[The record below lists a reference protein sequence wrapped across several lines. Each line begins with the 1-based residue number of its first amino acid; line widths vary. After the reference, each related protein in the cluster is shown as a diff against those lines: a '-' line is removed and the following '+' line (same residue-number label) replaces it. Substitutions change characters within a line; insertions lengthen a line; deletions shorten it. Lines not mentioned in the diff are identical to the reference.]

1 MDPSHLSVLLAPS
14 SGRGDFEY
22 RPLRFSPMA
31 TALLLAFGVGGA
43 LAAVASR
50 HYYPPWVALAPFL
63 LTLGAATLAIPA
75 PLRITGE
82 GVWLPLALIAR
93 AARSRRFYPWSEV
106 RAAVPRFYDVGF
118 GFMSPFASSRGT
130 LTERGIGLET
140 ADGKS
145 WLLKF
150 TPLRFQWVPPEGPPV
165 ERAMALLRE
174 RVPPPKGRDYS
185 AEEIERMEREANA
198 LLISFGRVVASAFS
212 APVLM
217 VGLVALLPA
226 GALPVAALLSLAPFG
241 HVLWLSWSRGQRR
254 HKVLNELA
262 VARGAPGPKS

>member
-1 MDPSHLSVLLAPS
+1 
-14 SGRGDFEY
+14 
-22 RPLRFSPMA
+22 MA

-50 HYYPPWVALAPFL
+50 QHYPAWAALAPFL
-63 LTLGAATLAIPA
+63 LTLGGALLAMPSSLRISEEGVAIPR
-75 PLRITGE
+75 PL
-82 GVWLPLALIAR
+82 LAR
-93 AARSRRFYPWSEV
+93 AAGGRRFYPWSEI

-140 ADGKS
+140 ADGRS

-150 TPLRFQWVPPEGPPV
+150 TPLKFQWMPPEGAPV

-174 RVPPPKGRDYS
+174 RLPPPKARDYT
-185 AEEIERMEREANA
+185 AEEVERLERDANA
-198 LLISFGRVVASAFS
+198 LLISFGWVVAGAFS
-212 APVLM
+212 APVLLTL
-217 VGLVALLPA
+217 LVALLPA
-226 GALPVAALLSLAPFG
+226 GALPLAALGSLAPFG
-241 HVLWLSWSRGQRR
+241 YVLWLSWSRGQRR

-262 VARGAPGPKS
+262 IARGL

>member
-1 MDPSHLSVLLAPS
+1 MEFL
-14 SGRGDFEY
+14 Y

-43 LAAVASR
+43 LAAAASR
-50 HYYPPWVALAPFL
+50 NYYPAWAALLPFL
-63 LTLGAATLAIPA
+63 LTLGAALLAIPS
-75 PLRITGE
+75 PLRITDR
-82 GVWLPLALIAR
+82 GVEVPRSLLARLAR
-93 AARSRRFYPWSEV
+93 RKRFYPWSEI
-106 RAAVPRFYDVGF
+106 RAAVPRFYDIGF

-140 ADGKS
+140 ADGRS

-150 TPLRFQWVPPEGPPV
+150 TPLRFQWVPPAEAPV

-174 RVPPPKGRDYS
+174 RVGPRKGRDYS

-198 LLISFGRVVASAFS
+198 LLISFGWVAASAFG
-212 APVLM
+212 APVVL
-217 VGLVALLPA
+217 ALLLAVLPP
-226 GALPVAALLSLAPFG
+226 GALPVAAVLSLVPFG
-241 HVLWLSWSRGQRR
+241 YVLWLSYTRSQRR

-262 VARGAPGPKS
+262 IARGE